1 MKTIYNENYK
11 KIIDWL
17 ITKRLLTGI
26 TQEKL
31 ADVLNKPQSYVS
43 KYENRE
49 RRLDLLEFL
58 DICKAIDADPKEI
71 IKLLNR

>member
-1 MKTIYNENYK
+1 MKTIYNESYK

-58 DICKAIDADPKEI
+58 DICKAIEADPKEI
-71 IKLLNR
+71 IKLLNK